1 MKLLG
6 NWLIIGFVAAG
17 LQSQSVSAS
26 PWPERI
32 VRILVPS
39 AAGSSVDLAARVFA
53 EGLAQ
58 RWERPVVVENRAGA
72 DGILAVQS
80 LLQAGDGH
88 TLLLAFPGI
97 VTVVPLLHERVPYD
111 PIKDIVPISSVAY
124 DFLAITAA
132 ATLSVGSL
140 DALVATARARPGQLN
155 WAAPP
160 GAPYLTFLA
169 FQRRTGIQ
177 LTYVPFR
184 SSSLAMPDLIRGEIH
199 VAVTPLLSAL
209 PLARDGKLNLL
220 AVSTL
225 RRSLA
230 VPDIPT
236 ATEAGHPELTV
247 EAPLGLFGPK
257 GMSLELRTRIASDVA
272 AIATEPAILKR
283 LEEAGMLAQA
293 TTPEEYADV
302 LAEQRTHWASLV
314 RLYGAHPR

>member
-1 MKLLG
+1 MILGLLLTSVQVERRAIRSPHELLG

-26 PWPERI
+26 PWPERF

-39 AAGSSVDLAARVFA
+39 AAGSSVDLAARIFA

-58 RWERPVVVENRAGA
+58 RWERPVIVENRAGA

-124 DFLAITAA
+124 E
-132 ATLSVGSL
+132 TLSVGSL

-160 GAPYLTFLA
+160 GAPYLTFLE
-169 FQRRTGIQ
+169 FQRRTGIK

-184 SSSLAMPDLIRGEIH
+184 SSSLAMP
-199 VAVTPLLSAL
+199 
-209 PLARDGKLNLL
+209 
-220 AVSTL
+220 
-225 RRSLA
+225 
-230 VPDIPT
+230 
-236 ATEAGHPELTV
+236 
-247 EAPLGLFGPK
+247 
-257 GMSLELRTRIASDVA
+257 
-272 AIATEPAILKR
+272 
-283 LEEAGMLAQA
+283 
-293 TTPEEYADV
+293 
-302 LAEQRTHWASLV
+302 
-314 RLYGAHPR
+314 